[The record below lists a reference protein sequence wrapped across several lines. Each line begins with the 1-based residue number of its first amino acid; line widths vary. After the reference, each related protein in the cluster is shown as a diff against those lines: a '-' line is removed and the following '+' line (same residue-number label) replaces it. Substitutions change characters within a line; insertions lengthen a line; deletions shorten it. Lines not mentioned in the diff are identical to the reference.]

1 MPHQCAHWFAMTGLV
16 GVRAPVH
23 GCNARRFCQGCG
35 LPHHLS
41 ALVRNDMQKT
51 GALLRV
57 QGVVRKDKQKVG
69 RCVQGQGGFPSEKD
83 VPGTRLRSC
92 QCMPSLWM
100 SLCARPKFF
109 GFGLDKQKSVAIIF
123 MFRGCSSSGRAPPC
137 QGGGSEFEPRHPLH
151 IFGIAPTLVGAILF
165 YIASRLASLASQAFP
180 AGTSR

>member
-1 MPHQCAHWFAMTGLV
+1 MTGLV

-69 RCVQGQGGFPSEKD
+69 RCVQGQGGFPSEKA
-83 VPGTRLRSC
+83 VPSTRLRRC
-92 QCMPSLWM
+92 QCMPSFM
-100 SLCARPKFF
+100 DITVRPTVPKIFRF
-109 GFGLDKQKSVAIIF
+109 LGLTNKN
-123 MFRGCSSSGRAPPC
+123 
-137 QGGGSEFEPRHPLH
+137 PL
-151 IFGIAPTLVGAILF
+151 L
-165 YIASRLASLASQAFP
+165 
-180 AGTSR
+180 